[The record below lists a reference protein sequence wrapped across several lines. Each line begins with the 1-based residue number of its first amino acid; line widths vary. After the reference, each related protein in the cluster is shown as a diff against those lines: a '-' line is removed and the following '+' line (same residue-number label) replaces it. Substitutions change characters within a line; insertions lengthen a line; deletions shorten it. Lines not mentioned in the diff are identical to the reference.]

1 MQGPFRTAMILFRQ
15 RARCPGGTMKRHI
28 ASWYSVI
35 IASLAVV
42 GLGLITAPRSSAAAV
57 DGDVR
62 VGTYPN
68 SNAVSVGGGVLAP
81 VGDSQRWYFNPN
93 VELAKGDGPDFVAM
107 SGDFHYD
114 FAREGNASFWMG
126 GGPAVLVVD
135 RPTGSNDTQ
144 LGVNVLTGVGKRTG
158 DVRPFAQLRGTVAE
172 DSRIAL
178 AGGIRF

>member
-1 MQGPFRTAMILFRQ
+1 
-15 RARCPGGTMKRHI
+15 MKRQH
-28 ASWYSVI
+28 ASWYS
-35 IASLAVV
+35 IALAGLAMV
-42 GLGLITAPRSSAAAV
+42 GPGLMTAPRGSSAAV

-62 VGTYPN
+62 VGAYPN
-68 SNAVSVGGGVLAP
+68 SDAVSVGGGVLAP
-81 VGDSQRWYFNPN
+81 VGDSHRWYFNPN
-93 VELAKGDGPDFVAM
+93 IELAKGDSQDFVAM

-114 FAREGNASFWMG
+114 FARDGDATFWMG

-135 RPTGSNDTQ
+135 RPSGSNDTQ

-158 DVRPFAQLRGTVAE
+158 DVRPFAQLRGTMAE